1 MAEETSQR
9 PPAVGSVSQ
18 LLEKKK
24 RKAQFHH
31 YPDYFYAGFWIR
43 FFAYLL
49 DLLCVSAITGILL
62 GLPANLLNVT
72 KSSELLSIYGF
83 LALLI
88 YLAYFILMTKLNH
101 GQTIGKMAFGIRVV
115 CFSEEDLSWQTVFV
129 REGACR
135 FVLRGSIFMLGYLVT
150 IFTPNK
156 QHIGDYFS
164 DTSVVTLN
172 LLAAREGLYK
182 NESDRISQ

>member
-1 MAEETSQR
+1 MTQEINQK
-9 PPAVGSVSQ
+9 PAVGPVTQ
-18 LLEKKK
+18 LLEKKI
-24 RKAQFHH
+24 RKPDFHH
-31 YPDYFYAGFWIR
+31 YPDYFFSGFWIR

-49 DLLCVSAITGILL
+49 DLICISAITGILL
-62 GLPANLLNVT
+62 GLPANLIGLT
-72 KSSELLSIYGF
+72 KSSELVSVYGF
-83 LALLI
+83 LTLLI
-88 YLAYFILMTKLNH
+88 YLAYFILMTKMNH

-115 CFSEEDLSWQTVFV
+115 CFKEEELSWQTVLI

-135 FVLRGSIFMLGYLVT
+135 FILRGSFFMIGYLIT

-172 LLAAREGLYK
+172 LLAAREGLV
-182 NESDRISQ
+182 

>member
-1 MAEETSQR
+1 MSEEIQQR
-9 PPAVGSVSQ
+9 PAVGPVTH
-18 LLEKKK
+18 LLEKKT
-24 RKAQFHH
+24 RKPQFHH
-31 YPDYFYAGFWIR
+31 YPDYFYTGFWIR

-49 DLLCVSAITGILL
+49 DLFCISSITGVLL
-62 GLPANLLNVT
+62 GFPTSFFRMT
-72 KSSELLSIYGF
+72 KSKELVSVYGL
-83 LALLI
+83 LALFI
-88 YLAYFILMTKLNH
+88 YLAYFILLTKLNH
-101 GQTIGKMAFGIRVV
+101 GQTLGKMIFGIRVI
-115 CFSEEDLSWQTVFV
+115 CFTEEELSWQTVLV

-172 LLAAREGLYK
+172 LIAAREDFIQ
-182 NESDRISQ
+182 E

>member
-1 MAEETSQR
+1 MNEETSQI
-9 PPAVGSVSQ
+9 PAVGPVSK
-18 LLEKKK
+18 LLSKNNS
-24 RKAQFHH
+24 RSQFHQ

-49 DLLCVSAITGILL
+49 DLICITAITGILL
-62 GLPANLLNVT
+62 TLPSTLLSLT
-72 KSSELLSIYGF
+72 KSSELFSVYGF
-83 LALLI
+83 FALVI
-88 YLAYFILMTKLNH
+88 YLLYFVLLTKLNR
-101 GQTIGKMAFGIRVV
+101 GQTIGKMVFGIRVI
-115 CFSEEDLSWQTVFV
+115 CFTEEELSWQTVLV

-172 LLAAREGLYK
+172 LLAAREGFMQ
-182 NESDRISQ
+182 NESTRISQQ